1 MILLNGQPPT
11 SDLAHHWT
19 LDPEITLLNH
29 GSYGAC
35 PKVVLARQQE
45 LRERME
51 ARPVQFFQRE
61 FEEPLHAARVALAEF
76 VGSDNEDIGLVSNVT
91 NAINSVLRSL
101 KFEPGDELL
110 TTNHTYGA
118 SKNVLQFVAD
128 RAGATL
134 IVAEVPFPLAS
145 SQEVTE
151 SILDSVS
158 DRTKIALIDHVASPS
173 ALVFPI
179 LEIVERLN
187 ERGVDTLVDG
197 AHAAGNV
204 PLDLRS
210 INAAYYAGNCHKWI
224 CSPKGAGFVR
234 VRKDKQAGIYPAII
248 SFGYAGSVDG
258 TGFHNAFMRR
268 GTDDPSPLMCIPD
281 SLEAMASLKPG
292 GWPEIMATNRNLAL
306 DARRVICERLGVEL
320 PCPGEMV
327 CALASISFKVSDRSK
342 EIPVGKT
349 LLEQWSIEVP
359 VFNFPNEDQ
368 HVVRISAQL
377 YNTLEQYKYLAE
389 ALSEFVME

>member
-1 MILLNGQPPT
+1 MDGQPP
-11 SDLAHHWT
+11 SSELSHHWS

-29 GSYGAC
+29 GSFGAC
-35 PKVVLARQQE
+35 PRAVLARQQE

-61 FEEPLHAARVALAEF
+61 FDEPLNAARVALAEF
-76 VGSDNEDIGLVSNVT
+76 VGSDDEDIGLVSNVT
-91 NAINSVLRSL
+91 NAINCVLRSL

-118 SKNVLQFVAD
+118 MKNVLQFVAE
-128 RAGATL
+128 RAGAKV
-134 IVAEVPFPLAS
+134 VAADVPFPLKS
-145 SQEVTE
+145 SEQVTQAILNSVTE
-151 SILDSVS
+151 HT
-158 DRTKIALIDHVASPS
+158 RIALIDHVASNS

-179 LEIVERLN
+179 REIVEKLS

-197 AHAAGNV
+197 AHAAGNI
-204 PLDLRS
+204 PLDLRA

-224 CSPKGAGFVR
+224 CTPKGAGFIR
-234 VRKDKQAGIYPAII
+234 VRKDKQAGIYPSII

-281 SLEAMASLKPG
+281 TLKAMAALKPG
-292 GWPEIMATNRNLAL
+292 GWPEIMSTNRNLAL
-306 DARRVICERLGVEL
+306 DARRVICERLGTEL
-320 PCPGEMV
+320 PCPDEMV
-327 CALASISFKVSDRSK
+327 CALASIAFKVNDQSR
-342 EIPVGKT
+342 EAPIGT
-349 LLEQWSIEVP
+349 ILLERWSIEVP
-359 VFNFPNEDQ
+359 ILRWRNDGQNA
-368 HVVRISAQL
+368 VRISAQL